1 MKIRHIQS
9 LDIWLLS
16 KGNRVL
22 YRGRHNPWRSER
34 ILKGALRREGLANG
48 DVEVGPG
55 ADHRAPEVAGVG
67 LCESPTSF
75 RNVANAGNMKR

>member
-22 YRGRHNPWRSER
+22 YRGKQSPWQSENV
-34 ILKGALRREGLANG
+34 LKVALRREALRLA
-48 DVEVGPG
+48 
-55 ADHRAPEVAGVG
+55 A
-67 LCESPTSF
+67 
-75 RNVANAGNMKR
+75 

>member
-1 MKIRHIQS
+1 MKIRRIQS

-34 ILKGALRREGLANG
+34 ILKDALRRQRLQ
-48 DVEVGPG
+48 V
-55 ADHRAPEVAGVG
+55 VA
-67 LCESPTSF
+67 
-75 RNVANAGNMKR
+75 